1 MTLPKPLLDHCPV
14 MLDTQCE
21 RWGPSPFRF
30 ELMWLDEKELSGLI
44 KEWWGSCVVEGK
56 PGFVQAYKIK
66 ERKVKIKEWAKNHF
80 GEIRVVKMS
89 ILEEIQ
95 LLDKKEEDS
104 QLDENERIRRLQL
117 KGTFRKKV

>member
-1 MTLPKPLLDHCPV
+1 
-14 MLDTQCE
+14 
-21 RWGPSPFRF
+21 
-30 ELMWLDEKELSGLI
+30 MWLDEKELSWLI
-44 KEWWGSCVVEGK
+44 KEWWGSCIVEGK

-104 QLDENERIRRLQL
+104 QLDENERIKRL
-117 KGTFRKKV
+117 